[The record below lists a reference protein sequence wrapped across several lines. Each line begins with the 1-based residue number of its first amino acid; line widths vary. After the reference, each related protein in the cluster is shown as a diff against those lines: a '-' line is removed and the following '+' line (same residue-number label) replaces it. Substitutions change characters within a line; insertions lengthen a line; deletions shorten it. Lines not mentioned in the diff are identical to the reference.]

1 MFYLKLISKK
11 IVIRIVV
18 KIWGRQSTKQL
29 LLKKPTRTN
38 VPNTLNAWEIR

>member
-1 MFYLKLISKK
+1 MLYLKLIFKK
-11 IVIRIVV
+11 IAMGIVI

-29 LLKKPTRTN
+29 LLKKPTITN